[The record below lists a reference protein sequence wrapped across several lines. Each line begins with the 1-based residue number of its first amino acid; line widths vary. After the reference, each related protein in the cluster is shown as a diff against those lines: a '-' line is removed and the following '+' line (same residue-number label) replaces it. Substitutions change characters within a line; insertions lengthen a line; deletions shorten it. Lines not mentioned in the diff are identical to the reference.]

1 MIQATLLMQNPTA
14 RISLYSLTILLIPW
28 VAGCDGDAKKA
39 ATDAGTTSPD
49 AGSQCAAFEDDQ
61 ALTIK
66 VTITNNTNAAIYLG
80 QQEGTCGAT
89 SLFHVDNDAGN
100 TLRQLPFCRNPCEA
114 AMRGQPYGCPALCQL
129 ANTITLQPG
138 ESTKATWDGL
148 YSVNSPLPQA
158 CSPSGQSVVCDR
170 AEQMA
175 PGTFTFVAQAG
186 TELNCMGALDCN
198 QCTAISGGGCST
210 PGALTAGMTL
220 TAQQTV
226 DLDATYGVGGT
237 ATKTVKIVF
246 TQ

>member
-1 MIQATLLMQNPTA
+1 MLPLTS
-14 RISLYSLTILLIPW
+14 RISLYSLVILVAGF
-28 VAGCDGDAKKA
+28 VAGCDGDGPKA
-39 ATDAGTTSPD
+39 PADSGAPTADG
-49 AGSQCAAFEDDQ
+49 GSQCSMFEDDQ
-61 ALTIK
+61 ALTIN
-66 VTITNNTNAAIYLG
+66 VTITNNTSAAIYLG

-89 SLFHVDNDAGN
+89 SLFHVDNAAGR

-138 ESTKATWDGL
+138 ESTKPTWDGL
-148 YSVNSPLPQA
+148 YSVNSALAQA

-170 AEQMA
+170 AEQIQ

-186 TELNCMGALDCN
+186 TELNCAGALDCN
-198 QCTAISGGGCST
+198 QCTVISAGGCST
-210 PGALTAGMTL
+210 PGALTSGMTL

-237 ATKTVKIVF
+237 GTKTVKIVF
-246 TQ
+246 TN